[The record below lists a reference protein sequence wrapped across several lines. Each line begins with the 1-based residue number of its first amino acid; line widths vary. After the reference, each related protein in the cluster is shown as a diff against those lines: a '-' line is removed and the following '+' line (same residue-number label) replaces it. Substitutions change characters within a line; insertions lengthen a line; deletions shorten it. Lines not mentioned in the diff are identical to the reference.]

1 MERLKG
7 VLGKCTTPFFLVLL
21 FLLAVLLP
29 SIVLSMLALRA
40 ADREALHIE
49 RSLESALLSEVN
61 LAAHRVAD
69 LLGAIEAEL
78 VGEASEIPSN
88 PALLSQWEGGG
99 VLTASPFLLVHG
111 RLSIP
116 DSASSAAETLRL
128 SFGAFLE
135 ERAELPVYDHIAGVY
150 RKELNDL
157 EDAVPYIFSR
167 REDVADTAGVAPP
180 AEKERLAGVQTE
192 SARYPGEES
201 FAFQSSETPEES
213 PSHDGASL
221 ADEETGAAYTPS
233 PKEEAEREQA
243 RRAAVAPAPAAPR
256 APLSL
261 SSPPL
266 PKKLALPG
274 GAERQMAESRI
285 VADSVLREEVFKKAE
300 EEGFE
305 LLQRNVAPV
314 GRTPSVRETEKEP
327 SKTVARGKRF
337 EEVRAESLG
346 GFLPRLSDDG
356 IDLLFWSSRAD
367 GTVAGFLVDVDVLK
381 DRIAGVLPEI
391 LTDTRILTVLDERGE
406 PLLAPE
412 INELPDWRRPFVARE
427 ISPLLPRW
435 EAGAWL
441 ADPTD
446 AASRAR
452 FAARAVWLLVGAL
465 FLVILSGGALI
476 LWMLSSEMRRA
487 RRKTTF
493 VANVSHELKTPLT
506 SIRLFA
512 EMLLSGRQKD
522 EERRKEY
529 LRTMVSEAERL
540 SRLVENVLAF
550 SRGGGGGESATESFD
565 LSELAR
571 ETLSQLEPA
580 LSKNGFLC
588 SFSSE
593 GPSPVR
599 GDPERLRQVLMNLL
613 SNAEKYSGDAREI
626 GVRCGRESGCAL
638 VDVADRGPGVPSSQR
653 EKIFQEFFRGDDS
666 LTASKSGAGLG
677 LSIARSIARR
687 HGGDVTYAPRRGGG
701 SVFSLRIPLEGTAAG
716 SGQGEKK

>member
-99 VLTASPFLLVHG
+99 ALTASPFLLVHG

-233 PKEEAEREQA
+233 
-243 RRAAVAPAPAAPR
+243 
-256 APLSL
+256 
-261 SSPPL
+261 

-441 ADPTD
+441 ADPSD

-550 SRGGGGGESATESFD
+550 SRGGGGGECATESFD

-593 GPSPVR
+593 GPSPMR

>member
-7 VLGKCTTPFFLVLL
+7 VLGKCATPFFLALL
-21 FLLAVLLP
+21 FLLVVLLP

-49 RSLESALLSEVN
+49 RGLESALLSEVN
-61 LAAHRVAD
+61 LAAHRVTD

-88 PALLSQWEGGG
+88 PALLSQWKGGG
-99 VLTASPFLLVHG
+99 ALAASPFLLVHG
-111 RLSIP
+111 RLSLP
-116 DSASSAAETLRL
+116 DAASSAAETLRR

-157 EDAVPYIFSR
+157 DETAPYSLSR
-167 REDVADTAGVAPP
+167 KEEVAGAPSV
-180 AEKERLAGVQTE
+180 EKERRSDVQPE
-192 SARYPGEES
+192 SARRPGEES
-201 FAFQSSETPEES
+201 FVFQSSETPADS

-221 ADEETGAAYTPS
+221 ADEEAGADYVPS
-233 PKEEAEREQA
+233 PKKGAKKEQSLRAE
-243 RRAAVAPAPAAPR
+243 APAS
-256 APLSL
+256 APLS
-261 SSPPL
+261 SPSAPQ
-266 PKKLALPG
+266 KKLALRG

-285 VADSVLREEVFKKAE
+285 AADSVLREEVFKKAE

-305 LLQRNVAPV
+305 LMQRNVAPV
-314 GRTPSVRETEKEP
+314 GRTPSVLEAEKEP
-327 SKTVARGKRF
+327 SRTVARGKRF

-356 IDLLFWSSRAD
+356 IDLLFWSSRSD
-367 GTVAGFLVDVDVLK
+367 GTVAGFLLDVDVLK
-381 DRIAGVLPEI
+381 DRIAGALPEI

-406 PLLAPE
+406 PLLVPE
-412 INELPDWRRPFVARE
+412 IDELPDWRRPFVARE
-427 ISPLLPRW
+427 ISTILPRW

-441 ADPTD
+441 ANPTD

-465 FLVILSGGALI
+465 FLVILCGGALI

-550 SRGGGGGESATESFD
+550 SRGGGGGESASEPLD
-565 LSELAR
+565 LSELTR

-593 GPSPVR
+593 GPLPVR

-613 SNAEKYSGDAREI
+613 SNAEKYSGEAREI
-626 GVRCGRESGCAL
+626 GVRCGSESGCAL
-638 VDVADRGPGVPSSQR
+638 VEVADRGPGVPSSQR
-653 EKIFQEFFRGDDS
+653 EKIFREFFRGDDS

-687 HGGDVTYAPRRGGG
+687 CGGDVTYAPRRDGG
-701 SVFSLRIPLEGTAAG
+701 SVFSLKIPLEERAPG

>member
-1 MERLKG
+1 MEKMRDVLKRL
-7 VLGKCTTPFFLVLL
+7 TTPFSLTLL
-21 FLLAVLLP
+21 FSLAVLLP
-29 SIVLSMLALRA
+29 SVVLSMLALRA

-49 RSLESALLSEVN
+49 RNLESALLSEVN

-69 LLGAIEAEL
+69 LLGSIATEL
-78 VGEASEIPSN
+78 MGEASEIPSN
-88 PALLSQWEGGG
+88 PAFLEQWRGGG
-99 VLTASPFLLVHG
+99 ALAVSPFLLVHG
-111 RLSIP
+111 RLSLP
-116 DSASSAAETLRL
+116 DSPAEAVETLLL

-135 ERAELPVYDHIAGVY
+135 GRAELPVYDHIAGVY
-150 RKELNDL
+150 RRELNDL
-157 EDAVPYIFSR
+157 DDVAPSTLSR
-167 REDVADTAGVAPP
+167 REDVAGATGLRTP
-180 AEKERLAGVQTE
+180 AERNRPGGAIPE
-192 SARYPGEES
+192 SVPYSAEDS
-201 FAFQSSETPEES
+201 IAFQAAEAPADFS
-213 PSHDGASL
+213 SHDEAFL
-221 ADEETGAAYTPS
+221 MDEEADAGYEPS
-233 PKEEAEREQA
+233 PKEGAKMEKSL
-243 RRAAVAPAPAAPR
+243 RAASP
-256 APLSL
+256 APLSPPAPL
-261 SSPPL
+261 ALFPPL
-266 PKKLALPG
+266 PKKLAQPG

-285 VADSVLREEVFKKAE
+285 TADAVLREEVFKKAE

-314 GRTPSVRETEKEP
+314 ARTPSVLEAAKEP

-412 INELPDWRRPFVARE
+412 TKELPDWRRPFVARE

-465 FLVILSGGALI
+465 FFVILCGGALI

-550 SRGGGGGESATESFD
+550 SRGGGGGESATEPLD
-565 LSELAR
+565 LSELTR
-571 ETLSQLEPA
+571 ETLSQLEPN
-580 LSKNGFLC
+580 LLKNGFAC
-588 SFSSE
+588 SFSTD
-593 GPSPVR
+593 GPTPVR
-599 GDPERLRQVLMNLL
+599 GSPERLRQVLMNLL
-613 SNAEKYSGDAREI
+613 SNAEKYSGDVREI
-626 GVRCGRESGCAL
+626 GIKCGSESGYAF
-638 VDVADRGPGVPSSQR
+638 VEVADRGPGVPSSQK
-653 EKIFQEFFRGDDS
+653 EKIFQEFFRGDNS
-666 LTASKSGAGLG
+666 LTASRSGAGLG

-687 HGGDVTYAPRRGGG
+687 HGGDVSYMPRSGGG
-701 SVFSLRIPLEGTAAG
+701 SVFSLRIPLEEAAAG
-716 SGQGEKK
+716 SGQGEEK

>member
-1 MERLKG
+1 MDRKRTPVMNPLEGGAKMENHFAR
-7 VLGKCTTPFFLVLL
+7 
-21 FLLAVLLP
+21 LLP
-29 SIVLSMLALRA
+29 
-40 ADREALHIE
+40 H
-49 RSLESALLSEVN
+49 
-61 LAAHRVAD
+61 
-69 LLGAIEAEL
+69 
-78 VGEASEIPSN
+78 P
-88 PALLSQWEGGG
+88 P
-99 VLTASPFLLVHG
+99 
-111 RLSIP
+111 
-116 DSASSAAETLRL
+116 SSAPSR
-128 SFGAFLE
+128 S
-135 ERAELPVYDHIAGVY
+135 
-150 RKELNDL
+150 
-157 EDAVPYIFSR
+157 SR
-167 REDVADTAGVAPP
+167 R
-180 AEKERLAGVQTE
+180 
-192 SARYPGEES
+192 
-201 FAFQSSETPEES
+201 F
-213 PSHDGASL
+213 
-221 ADEETGAAYTPS
+221 
-233 PKEEAEREQA
+233 
-243 RRAAVAPAPAAPR
+243 RRNLQP
-256 APLSL
+256 
-261 SSPPL
+261 
-266 PKKLALPG
+266 
-274 GAERQMAESRI
+274 GAERQMADAFT
-285 VADSVLREEVFKKAE
+285 ADAVLREEVFKKAE

-314 GRTPSVRETEKEP
+314 ARTPSVLEAAKEP

-412 INELPDWRRPFVARE
+412 TKELPDWRRPFVARE

-465 FLVILSGGALI
+465 FFVILCGGALI

-550 SRGGGGGESATESFD
+550 SRGGGGGESATEPLD
-565 LSELAR
+565 LSELTR
-571 ETLSQLEPA
+571 ETLSQLEPN
-580 LSKNGFLC
+580 LLKNGFAC
-588 SFSSE
+588 SFSTG
-593 GPSPVR
+593 GPAPVR
-599 GDPERLRQVLMNLL
+599 GSPERLRQVLMNLL
-613 SNAEKYSGDAREI
+613 SNAEKYSGDVREI
-626 GVRCGRESGCAL
+626 GIKCGNESGYA
-638 VDVADRGPGVPSSQR
+638 RGSCGPSQK
-653 EKIFQEFFRGDDS
+653 EKIFQEFFRGSIPTRSRSVRTGTFDS
-666 LTASKSGAGLG
+666 AIDSAALHDVSYML
-677 LSIARSIARR
+677 RS
-687 HGGDVTYAPRRGGG
+687 
-701 SVFSLRIPLEGTAAG
+701 SVFR
-716 SGQGEKK
+716 

>member
-1 MERLKG
+1 MEKMRRMLKRL
-7 VLGKCTTPFFLVLL
+7 TTPFSLTLL
-21 FLLAVLLP
+21 FLLVVMLP
-29 SIVLSMLALRA
+29 SIVLSLLALRA

-61 LAAHRVAD
+61 LAAHRVTD
-69 LLGAIEAEL
+69 LLGVIETEL
-78 VGEASEIPSN
+78 EGEASEIPSN
-88 PALLSQWEGGG
+88 PALLDQWRGGG
-99 VLTASPFLLVHG
+99 MLTASPFLLVNG
-111 RLSIP
+111 RLSLP
-116 DSASSAAETLRL
+116 GFSSVAAETLRL

-135 ERAELPVYDHIAGVY
+135 ERAELPVYDNIAGVY

-157 EDAVPYIFSR
+157 DDAAPYVLSR
-167 REDVADTAGVAPP
+167 GEDVAGATGVRTP
-180 AEKERLAGVQTE
+180 AEQTPPGGALSASDPYAGKEFV
-192 SARYPGEES
+192 
-201 FAFQSSETPEES
+201 AFQASEAPADSSS
-213 PSHDGASL
+213 YDGVPL
-221 ADEETGAAYTPS
+221 LDEEADVAYEPS
-233 PKEEAEREQA
+233 PKEGAKMEKTL
-243 RRAAVAPAPAAPR
+243 RAAVLTPPP
-256 APLSL
+256 APLSF
-261 SSPPL
+261 SPPL
-266 PKKLALPG
+266 PKKVVLPG

-285 VADSVLREEVFKKAE
+285 AADSALREEVFKKAE

-305 LLQRNVAPV
+305 VLQRNVAPV
-314 GRTPSVRETEKEP
+314 ARTPSVLEEAKEP

-337 EEVRAESLG
+337 GEVRAESLG

-412 INELPDWRRPFVARE
+412 IKDLPDWRRPFVARE

-452 FAARAVWLLVGAL
+452 IAARAVWLLVGAL
-465 FLVILSGGALI
+465 FLLILCGGALI
-476 LWMLSSEMRRA
+476 LWMLSSEMRLA

-550 SRGGGGGESATESFD
+550 SRGGAGGESATESLD

-571 ETLSQLEPA
+571 ETLSQLEPN

-588 SFSSE
+588 SFSTE
-593 GPSPVR
+593 GPSSVR
-599 GDPERLRQVLMNLL
+599 GSPERLRQVLMNLL
-613 SNAEKYSGDAREI
+613 SNAEKYSGTLREI
-626 GVRCGRESGCAL
+626 GVHCWSESGYAL
-638 VDVADRGPGVPSSQR
+638 VEVADRGPGVPSSQK

-666 LTASKSGAGLG
+666 LTASRSGAGLG

-687 HGGDVTYAPRRGGG
+687 HGGDVAYEPRRGGG
-701 SVFSLRIPLEGTAAG
+701 SVFTLRIPLEGTEAD